1 MTDFTKTKMAFAV
14 GLLAVLFML
23 KPLVDDF
30 GSLGFGFL
38 TITFEVRFVYYAF
51 AALLGTSAYCYALEM
66 LTERSNPLATR
77 TGNLLYA
84 VAMLVPP
91 VYGALACIYIIANGI
106 NFALGTDSARM
117 IVEGVLMFLLGM
129 VGILLFLSIR
139 QRLLEQDKLS
149 IVNQLGAEQANRVT
163 KASGLLEAGLYDLV
177 LVEAFRAI
185 EVGLKRA
192 LTAHDVGYRNS
203 AAGELIQLAEQ
214 NHLIGNQEKAYL
226 EDMRA
231 LRNAALHEGKSVT
244 RTQAEGIIDTTRRV
258 ITVLERARLEE

>member
-30 GSLGFGFL
+30 GDLGFGFL
-38 TITFEVRFVYYAF
+38 TVTLEVRFIYYAF
-51 AALLGTSAYCYALEM
+51 AALLGSSAYCYALEM
-66 LTERSNPLATR
+66 LTERTNPAATR

-91 VYGALACIYIIANGI
+91 VYAALAFIYLVANGI
-106 NFALGTDSARM
+106 HFVIGAEGARL

-129 VGILLFLSIR
+129 AGILFFLSIR
-139 QRLLEQDKLS
+139 QRLREQDKIS
-149 IVNQLGAEQANRVT
+149 IVDQLGAEQADRVT

-185 EVGLKRA
+185 EVSLKRA
-192 LTAHDVGYRNS
+192 LTTRDVGYRHS
-203 AAGELIQLAEQ
+203 SAGELIALAER
-214 NHLIGNQEKAYL
+214 HRIVGEQEKAYL
-226 EDMRA
+226 DDIRT

-244 RTQAEGIIDTTRRV
+244 RSQAERVIDTTRRL
-258 ITVLERARLEE
+258 ITTLERAGLED